1 MKLVIRFLVF
11 FQFASINAQ
20 IWPSQTWSVASNLT
34 SVMSSNGIQ
43 DLSGLHFNPI
53 NNRLYGVQD
62 SGNLRVLQWDPLNNT
77 FSQIA
82 DKSLSGGPEGITQA
96 NLYANEF
103 YVIDE
108 NNYQIKRY
116 TYTSNFSNVNLYKRW
131 NLLLAPSTM
140 TDTGNTGPEGIV
152 FVPDSYLS
160 AIGFIS
166 QQTGQVYTSVKGLG
180 GLFFV
185 ANQDAG
191 YVWVYDLNPNS
202 NDDFAFVG
210 KYKTNRSESCDLA
223 FDRNTGL
230 LYILHNIAGS
240 NSLEVTNLTTY
251 ITNAGNRKFVIANNY
266 DIPITNDIND
276 NIEGFA
282 LTPKCGTTS
291 ISGVWLCRDIESTD
305 AAIMEQDVLR
315 WFTPYAADGTCQI
328 LQNNS
333 FESGNK
339 MTIYPNPAENQLTIT
354 GTMIQDSSISIY
366 NGFGQLILKKENQNT
381 TLVLDVSSFEAG
393 IYFVEVNQNN
403 GSIQTLKFSK
413 Q

>member
-1 MKLVIRFLVF
+1 MKRWLSLLFLLQFVIC
-11 FQFASINAQ
+11 NAQ
-20 IWPSQTWSVASNLT
+20 IWPSQTWSAATNLT
-34 SVMSSNGIQ
+34 SSMSSSGIQ

-62 SGNLRVLQWDPLNNT
+62 SGNLRVLQWDPINNT

-108 NNYQIKRY
+108 NNFQIKRY
-116 TYTSNFSNVNLYKRW
+116 THTASFSTVNLYKHW

-152 FVPDSYLS
+152 FIPDSYLT

-166 QQTGQVYTSVKGLG
+166 QQTGQIYTSVKGLG

-223 FDRNTGL
+223 FDRSTGL
-230 LYILHNIAGS
+230 LYILHNISGS
-240 NSLEVTNLTTY
+240 NSLEVTDLSTY
-251 ITNAGNRKFVIANNY
+251 VTNAGNRKFVIANDY
-266 DIPITNDIND
+266 DIPNPDDAND

-282 LTPKCGTTS
+282 LTPKCGTTA
-291 ISGVWLCRDIESTD
+291 IAGAWLCRDIESTD
-305 AAIMEQDVLR
+305 PAIQEQDVLR
-315 WFTPYAADGTCQI
+315 WFTPYAAAGTCTP
-328 LQNNS
+328 LANEN
-333 FESGNK
+333 FETTGS
-339 MTIYPNPAENQLTIT
+339 IIVAPNPAKNQ
-354 GTMIQDSSISIY
+354 ISIEG
-366 NGFGQLILKKENQNT
+366 NFEVGTLKVFNALGQLVLQKENFSIGTINVSELTSGLYFVQIKSKETIYQSKFLKK
-381 TLVLDVSSFEAG
+381 
-393 IYFVEVNQNN
+393 
-403 GSIQTLKFSK
+403 
-413 Q
+413 